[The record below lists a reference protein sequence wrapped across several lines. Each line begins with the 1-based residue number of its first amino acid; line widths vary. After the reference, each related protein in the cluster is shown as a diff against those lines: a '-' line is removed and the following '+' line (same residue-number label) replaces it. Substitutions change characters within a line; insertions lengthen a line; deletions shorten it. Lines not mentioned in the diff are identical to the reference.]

1 MAEALSD
8 FSGWLWGNLLFLLL
22 GGGAFFAFVS
32 RFVPFLH
39 LGHGLRLL
47 LGKAKEEDAPGE
59 VSHFHALC
67 SALSGTVGMGN
78 VAGVAVAITQGG
90 PGALFWMWVCAL
102 LGMATKFYTCSLA
115 VMYRGKDDDGVE
127 QGGPM
132 YFIRE
137 GLGEKWKP
145 LALFFAA
152 CGMFGCLPLLQS
164 NQLTQIVR
172 SMFLEPRGWFTGS
185 EGAVQVGNGL
195 FGLLLAVPVG
205 LIVVGGIKRIG
216 TVASRLVPGMVLL
229 YGGTSMVIL
238 LLHAGAVPDAF
249 SLILT
254 DAFSGEAV
262 AGGVLGTVIV
272 TGVRRAAFSNEAGM
286 GTEAMAH
293 GAAKTSE
300 PIREGLVAMWGP
312 VIDTLFMCTLTGLV
326 LLVTGVWE
334 SGEGDGVLLTTR
346 AFETALPGVGSY
358 LLLAGVLCL
367 SFSSMLG
374 FSYYVVKC
382 GCFLFGQ
389 AARLPVLGFYLLM
402 IVVSAVVKMSDV
414 INFLDVAFGLMAIPT
429 ILSSILLAPRVNR
442 AAGEYFRKLRKGR
455 GPA

>member
-1 MAEALSD
+1 MY
-8 FSGWLWGNLLFLLL
+8 LLL
-22 GGGAFFAFVS
+22 GGGLFFAVYS
-32 RFVPFLH
+32 RLSPFRY
-39 LGHGLRLL
+39 LGHGLALL
-47 LGKAKEEDAPGE
+47 LGKKVEKDAPGE
-59 VSHFHALC
+59 VSHFRALC

-115 VMYRGKDDDGVE
+115 VMYRGRDETGVE

-145 LALFFAA
+145 LAIFFAA

-164 NQLTQIVR
+164 NQLTQIVNT
-172 SMFLEPRGWFTGS
+172 MFFEPQGWFAGS
-185 EGAVQVGNGL
+185 DNTTQVGNAL
-195 FGLLLAVPVG
+195 FGLLLAVLVG
-205 LIVVGGIKRIG
+205 TVVVGGIKRIG
-216 TVASRLVPGMVLL
+216 AFAARLVPGMVLL
-229 YGGTSMVIL
+229 YGGTSLIII
-238 LLHAGAVPDAF
+238 LLHADQIFPSLSLIFSDAF
-249 SLILT
+249 T
-254 DAFSGEAV
+254 GQAV
-262 AGGVLGTVIV
+262 AGGALGMVIV

-293 GAAKTSE
+293 GAAKTKE

-312 VIDTLFMCTLTGLV
+312 VIDTLIMCTLTGLV
-326 LLVTGVWE
+326 LMVTGVWD
-334 SGEGDGVLLTTR
+334 SGIGDGVLLTTH
-346 AFETALPGVGSY
+346 AFEEALPGVGPY

-389 AARLPVLGFYLLM
+389 KARLPVLGFYLLT
-402 IVVSAVVKMSDV
+402 IVVSAVVKMDV
-414 INFLDVAFGLMAIPT
+414 IINFLDIAFGLMAIPT
-429 ILSSILLAPRVNR
+429 ILSSILLAPKVNQ
-442 AAGEYFRKLRKGR
+442 AAKEYFKNKI
-455 GPA
+455 